1 MEVFEEE
8 SDVHIATRSPPNLEA
23 EGDSSLAVEPLGRRR
38 ISRVVVE
45 HNDNLET
52 FYDFNDMSNPLHEG
66 DTSGNDVFFDNDSFW
81 SGSIT
86 WY

>member
-1 MEVFEEE
+1 MSPVTGQPDAADME
-8 SDVHIATRSPPNLEA
+8 PPSA
-23 EGDSSLAVEPLGRRR
+23 EITGGRRR

-45 HNDNLET
+45 HKDSQET
-52 FYDFNDMSNPLHEG
+52 FYDLHDFSSYTLQKGGASSMND
-66 DTSGNDVFFDNDSFW
+66 DFFDNDSFW

>member
-1 MEVFEEE
+1 MEVFKDE
-8 SDVHIATRSPPNLEA
+8 SDVYIETLSSQNLEG
-23 EGDSSLAVEPLGRRR
+23 EGDLSLAVEPLGRRR

-52 FYDFNDMSNPLHEG
+52 FYDFNDLSNPLHEG
-66 DTSGNDVFFDNDSFW
+66 DASGNDVFFDNDSFW